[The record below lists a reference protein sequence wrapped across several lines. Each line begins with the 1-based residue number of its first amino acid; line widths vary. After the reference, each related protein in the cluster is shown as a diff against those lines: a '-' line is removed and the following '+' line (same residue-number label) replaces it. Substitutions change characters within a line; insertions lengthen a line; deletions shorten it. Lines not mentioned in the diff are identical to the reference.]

1 MKGARKQRRGGSAKR
16 VGMGGR
22 GLIQEAVRA
31 PEVVWRVCVCSG
43 ALLPDALARAAHLA
57 VQLDHLEDGL
67 LPTAAQ
73 VVEQAVVLLREPV
86 EHAED
91 EACWEEKRRE
101 ARLDPLVHTWTYIH
115 MYLHIHTFKRLDVDQ
130 TTVCQKQV
138 LACVA
143 NASNLLCCLIR
154 KHILE

>member
-1 MKGARKQRRGGSAKR
+1 M
-16 VGMGGR
+16 
-22 GLIQEAVRA
+22 
-31 PEVVWRVCVCSG
+31 CVCSG

-91 EACWEEKRRE
+91 EAWRGRRGE
-101 ARLDPLVHTWTYIH
+101 GLV
-115 MYLHIHTFKRLDVDQ
+115 
-130 TTVCQKQV
+130 
-138 LACVA
+138 
-143 NASNLLCCLIR
+143 
-154 KHILE
+154 